1 MIINNI
7 PFTTTL
13 EEILLE
19 LKTQLNI
26 NGINLLSITKNTN
39 NDIMVQCPYHS
50 NGQERKP
57 SAGIRKSDGQFHCFA
72 CGETHSLQ
80 EVISYCF
87 GWNDIL
93 GTKGWEWLLKNFA
106 TISIEK
112 RKPISLDVSRKLN
125 RNIQEY
131 ISEKELDSYR
141 YYHSYMWKRKLT
153 PEIVEMFDIG
163 YDKNTECLT
172 FPQRDIH
179 GNTLF
184 IARRSVKTKYFNYPE
199 DVEKP
204 LYGIYELNQ
213 IYKQNN
219 GQLIDEVIVCESML
233 DALVCWVWGKY
244 AVAMNGLGTP
254 QQFKALKSLRCRK
267 LILATDNDDKGLKAR
282 KKIRENITNKIIT
295 EYILPKGKKDIN
307 DLTEEEF
314 NNLKEVF
321 V

>member
-7 PFTTTL
+7 PFITTL

-39 NDIMVQCPYHS
+39 NDVMVQCPYHN

-112 RKPISLDVSRKLN
+112 RKPISLDVSRKVN

-141 YYHSYMWKRKLT
+141 YYHPYMWKRKFT
-153 PEIVEMFDIG
+153 PEVVELFDIG
-163 YDKNTECLT
+163 YDSETECIT
-172 FPQRDIH
+172 FPVRDIT
-179 GNTLF
+179 GGTLF
-184 IARRSVKTKYFNYPE
+184 IARRSVNTKFFNYPE
-199 DVEKP
+199 NAEKP
-204 LYGIYELNQ
+204 LYGIYEIFSLLDINPSE
-213 IYKQNN
+213 I
-219 GQLIDEVIVCESML
+219 IICESMI
-233 DALVCWVWGKY
+233 DAITCFVYGKI
-244 AVAMNGLGTP
+244 AVALNGLGNEL
-254 QQFKALKSLRCRK
+254 QFRQLNSLSCRK
-267 LILATDNDDKGLKAR
+267 FILATDMDESGIKAR
-282 KKIRENITNKIIT
+282 QRIKSNLKNKIVT
-295 EYILPKGKKDIN
+295 EYIWDKNIAKDIN
-307 DLTEEEF
+307 DMSKGYFDT
-314 NNLKEVF
+314 LKEVF
-321 V
+321 

>member
-93 GTKGWEWLLKNFA
+93 GVKGWEWLLKNFA

-112 RKPISLDVSRKLN
+112 RKPISLDVSRKVN

-153 PEIVEMFDIG
+153 PDIVEMFDIG

-282 KKIRENITNKIIT
+282 KKIRENVTNKIIT

-321 V
+321 I

>member
-39 NDIMVQCPYHS
+39 NDVMVQCPYHS

-93 GTKGWEWLLKNFA
+93 GAKGWEWLLKNFA

-112 RKPISLDVSRKLN
+112 RKPISLDVSRKVN

-213 IYKQNN
+213 VYKQNN

-254 QQFKALKSLRCRK
+254 QQFKTLKSLRCRK

-282 KKIRENITNKIIT
+282 KKIRENVTNKIIT